1 MRFISASRT
10 SSMEKVM
17 VLLESMWNTSVSV
30 RKFLLSIIQ
39 EKTGDCNLFL
49 WAKRRP
55 KAKKPGKVG
64 DNPHRKGK
72 TEKKRGRAK
81 CRCPADSCAPFVRK
95 QCCPRM
101 PRGFPGHSQSH
112 RKGAAAKRSSPQAS
126 RLSRE

>member
-49 WAKRRP
+49 WAKGRS

-72 TEKKRGRAK
+72 TEEKRG
-81 CRCPADSCAPFVRK
+81 CAPFVR
-95 QCCPRM
+95 QRSCPRM
-101 PRGFPGHSQSH
+101 TREFSGHSQSLGNAH
-112 RKGAAAKRSSPQAS
+112 AVKRSSTQAVQ
-126 RLSRE
+126 L